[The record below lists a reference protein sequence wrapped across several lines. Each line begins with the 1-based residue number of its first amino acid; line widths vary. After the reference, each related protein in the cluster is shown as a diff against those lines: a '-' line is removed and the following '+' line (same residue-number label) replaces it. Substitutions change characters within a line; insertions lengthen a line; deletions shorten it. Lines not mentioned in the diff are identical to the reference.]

1 MSSLFALV
9 LSISMTVGGTQEV
22 LLGVYDSE
30 QACKSAAAEQD
41 VKGECYPLKGLLE
54 EHPAGFTAQM

>member
-30 QACKSAAAEQD
+30 QACQSAAVEQD

>member
-9 LSISMTVGGTQEV
+9 ITVGMLVGGNQEV
-22 LLGVYDSE
+22 LLGVYGSE
-30 QACKSAAAEQD
+30 KECQAAAVEQD
-41 VKGECYPLKGLLE
+41 VKGECLPLKGVLA

>member
-9 LSISMTVGGTQEV
+9 LSIGMTVGGTQEV

-30 QACKSAAAEQD
+30 QACKNAASEQD
-41 VKGECYPLKGLLE
+41 VKGEGYPLKGLLN

>member
-9 LSISMTVGGTQEV
+9 LSIGMTVGGTQEV

-30 QACKSAAAEQD
+30 QDCKNAAAEQD
-41 VKGECYPLKGLLE
+41 VNGECYPLKGLLE